1 LSSISIRRAHTLSPS
16 QARSVADT
24 VAAQLERDYGIEAH
38 WQGDTLHFERTGVS
52 GTLHLAAKEL
62 VLDVRLGFLLMAF
75 RDSIAAAIE
84 RNLDQ
89 HLGTAPAGKGLP
101 RR

>member
-1 LSSISIRRAHTLSPS
+1 LSPS

-24 VAAQLERDYGIEAH
+24 VAAQLERDYDIEAH
-38 WQGDTLHFERTGVS
+38 WQGDTLHFERAGAS

-62 VLDVRLGFLLMAF
+62 VLEVRLGFLLMAF
-75 RDSIAAAIE
+75 RDDIAAAIH

-89 HLGTAPAGKGLP
+89 HLGTAPVGKRLP

>member
-1 LSSISIRRAHTLSPS
+1 M
-16 QARSVADT
+16 ADT